1 MKPSTQP
8 RTVAVIDV
16 GSTSV
21 RMDIAEIG
29 GSGSVK
35 KLQSSYQAVNL
46 GKDVFTK
53 GHIENT
59 TTREC
64 IEALKSFQKLIGEY
78 AISPTAVHA
87 VATSAVREASNQD
100 NFLDRVLSATGFD
113 VDVLEE
119 SEVNR
124 YSFLSIW
131 PLLGQA
137 PFTGRSTSFLIEA
150 GSGSTELLIIRHGR
164 VTLSSSFRLGSFRLR
179 EMLEE
184 FKDSPTHVKEFVGNQ
199 TERAVGLIRR
209 HVGEDAQ
216 LQMIAAGGDARF
228 AASHI
233 MAHKSLGALE
243 TFNTVKLSKFTDS
256 ILNVSVDELVR
267 RFRLSYPDAE
277 TLAPALVIHTHIAEA
292 LGLKKIHVTSVS
304 MRDGLLQ
311 EMAGANPWSK
321 DTREQILHSAEAMG
335 RKYGFDAPHARQV
348 MALSGMLFSALH
360 DLHRL
365 DPKFELLLQVAATL
379 HDIGLFVSSSNHH
392 KHSMYLI
399 LNSEI
404 FGLNSSDIRL
414 VALTARYHRRA
425 LPAAVHDLYGDLPRS
440 ERMAVAKMAALLRLA
455 DALDRR
461 HSQCIRRLEPRVE
474 GDRVMLGVKGPAD
487 MTVESLAV
495 KRKGDLFEQVFGL
508 EPRLVREG
516 APLR

>member
-1 MKPSTQP
+1 MKPPMES
-8 RTVAVIDV
+8 RVVAVIDV
-16 GSTSV
+16 GSTSI
-21 RMDIAEIG
+21 RMDLAEVG
-29 GSGSVK
+29 ANGSVK
-35 KLQSSYQAVNL
+35 KLQSSQQAVNL

-53 GHIENT
+53 GNIENT

-64 IEALKSFQKLIGEY
+64 IEALKSFRKLISEY
-78 AISPTAVHA
+78 DVMPMNIHA

-100 NFLDRVLSATGFD
+100 NFLDRMMTSTGFEIN
-113 VDVLEE
+113 VLEE

-137 PFTGRSTSFLIEA
+137 PFTSRSTSFLIEA

-184 FKDSPTHVKEFVGNQ
+184 FKDSPTHVKEFISNQ
-199 TERAVGLIRR
+199 AEHTVGLIRR
-209 HVGEDAQ
+209 HVGEGAV
-216 LQMIAAGGDARF
+216 LQMIAAGGDVRF
-228 AASHI
+228 AAARILERS
-233 MAHKSLGALE
+233 SLDSLE
-243 TFNTVKLSKFTDS
+243 TLGTKKLSKFTDS
-256 ILNVSVDELVR
+256 ILNVSIDELVR
-267 RFRLSYPDAE
+267 RFNLSYPDAE

-292 LGLKKIHVTSVS
+292 LSLKKIYVTSVS

-311 EMAGANPWSK
+311 EIAGANPWSK
-321 DTREQILHSAEAMG
+321 DTRNQIIHSAETIG
-335 RKYGFDAPHARQV
+335 RKYGFDVSHARQV
-348 MALSGMLFSALH
+348 AFLSNILFTSLG

-365 DPKFELLLQVAATL
+365 EPRYELILQVAAIL
-379 HDIGLFVSSSNHH
+379 HDIGLFVSNSNHH

-404 FGLNSSDIRL
+404 FGLNSIDIRL

-425 LPAAVHDLYGDLPRS
+425 LPSSVHDLYSDLPRS
-440 ERMAVAKMAALLRLA
+440 TRMAVAKMAAMLRLA

-461 HSQCIRRLEPRVE
+461 HSQCIRGLEPVVD
-474 GDRVMLGVKGPAD
+474 GDRMVLRVRGPAD
-487 MTVESLAV
+487 LTVESLAV

-508 EPRLVREG
+508 EPHLELKG
-516 APLR
+516 TQLK